1 MIQKDYTL
9 SIGNIIWVVGII
21 FSMGM
26 AYSQIGQI
34 DENIKV
40 LEQRL
45 DKKIKLL
52 NECEDRI
59 IELEKEIN
67 TIKNCN

>member
-21 FSMGM
+21 FSMVM

-59 IELEKEIN
+59 IDLEKEIN